1 MAPWLA
7 QHLVELLIAS
17 LVGLAVYNLRRLV
30 TSQDDHDRR
39 IVALE
44 TDRITRDDFDELRH
58 SLTATAANNQTRVE
72 QRLDRIMERLA
83 Q

>member
-1 MAPWLA
+1 MAPWLS

-30 TSQDDHDRR
+30 EGQDDHGKR

-58 SLTATAANNQTRVE
+58 SLTATAVNNQMRVE
-72 QRLDRIMERLA
+72 QRFDRIMERLA